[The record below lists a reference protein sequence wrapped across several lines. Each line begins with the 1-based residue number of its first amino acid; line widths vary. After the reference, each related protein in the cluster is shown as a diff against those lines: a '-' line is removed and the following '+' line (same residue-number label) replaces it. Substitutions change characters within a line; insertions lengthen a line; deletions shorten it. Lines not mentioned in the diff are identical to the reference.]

1 MDIKIYNVEKYIV
14 LKLDDIASK
23 KNISRNQFLINY
35 FERIAY
41 QKELFSVFS
50 NYEKLLKINKT
61 TLIKNKSVMDKL
73 SERDIDIIIPKLDE
87 EIHFIN
93 TLTSSSNL
101 KLNNDELTYIRIRNI
116 SSDIVFKLD
125 QLAKENNLTKNE
137 FRKKA
142 LARLTTPS
150 CMYELDLKFGEL
162 LKKNIQ
168 IIDMNTKALNI
179 FCDENLIDI
188 SSFIFENK

>member
-14 LKLDDIASK
+14 LKLDDLASK

-35 FERIAY
+35 FEKIAY

-50 NYEKLLKINKT
+50 NYEKLLKIT
-61 TLIKNKSVMDKL
+61 ETILIKNKSVMDNL
-73 SERDIDIIIPKLDE
+73 SEIDIDIVIPKFDE
-87 EIHFIN
+87 EDHFIN
-93 TLTSSSNL
+93 TLNYSSNF

-116 SSDIVFKLD
+116 SSDVVFKLD

-137 FRKKA
+137 FRKKV
-142 LARLTTPS
+142 LTKLTTPS

-162 LKKNIQ
+162 LKKNTQ
-168 IIDMNTKALNI
+168 IINMNTKTLNI

-188 SSFIFENK
+188 SSFVFENE